1 MKNILKFLQTLKKNN
16 NREWFLQNKE
26 FFESTK
32 NNFVDIV
39 ETLIAGIAKHDK
51 GIAGLQAKDSIFRIY
66 RDIRF
71 SKDKTPYKTN
81 FGANMTPGGKKS
93 GKTGYYIHIEPGGG
107 SFLAGGIYMPPSEQL
122 KAVRQEIDYNIDE
135 FKKIIQD
142 KNFVK
147 YFGSVTGEKLKKA
160 PQGYPPDHPNIEL
173 LKFKSY
179 IVMHKVKDTQLLDE
193 GFIKYAV
200 DVFGAMQPFNWFLNR
215 AVVN

>member
-16 NREWFLQNKE
+16 NREWFSQNKKN
-26 FFESTK
+26 FESIK
-32 NNFVDIV
+32 NNFNDIV

-51 GIAGLQAKDSIFRIY
+51 DMAGVEAKDCIFRIY

-81 FGANMTPGGKKS
+81 FGANMAPGGKKS
-93 GKTGYYIHIEPGGG
+93 GKTGYYIRIEPGGG

-135 FKKIIQD
+135 FKEIIRD
-142 KNFVK
+142 KNFIK

-160 PQGYPPDHPNIEL
+160 PRGYSPDHPDIEL

-179 IVMHKVKDTQLLDE
+179 IMMHKVKESQLLDK

-200 DVFGAMQPFNWFLNR
+200 EVFRAMQPFNWFLNR
-215 AVVN
+215 AN

>member
-1 MKNILKFLQTLKKNN
+1 MKNILKFLQILKKNN

-26 FFESTK
+26 FFQSTK

-81 FGANMTPGGKKS
+81 FGANMTPGDKKS
-93 GKTGYYIHIEPGGG
+93 GKAGYYIHIEPDRG

-142 KNFVK
+142 KSFVLC
-147 YFGSVTGEKLKKA
+147 FGSVTGEKLKKA